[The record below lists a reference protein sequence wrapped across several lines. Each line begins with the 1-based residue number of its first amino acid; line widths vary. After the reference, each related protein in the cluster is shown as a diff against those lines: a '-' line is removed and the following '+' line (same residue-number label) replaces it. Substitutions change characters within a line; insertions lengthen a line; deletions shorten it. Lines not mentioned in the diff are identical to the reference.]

1 MLPALR
7 QELTLHVGP
16 RNFLGEPSWSLHD
29 PVRNQYFR
37 LDWLNFELLSRWSLQ
52 DPQRILH
59 EVQRDTTLTAEAAD
73 IEDLVQFLTENE
85 LVQAHRPDATGR
97 LHEQRLKRST
107 TLAHW
112 MMHRYLFFRVPLW
125 NPDAWLNRWQG
136 VAAQFGRP
144 GFFWLTAVVLLFSLI
159 EVSRQWETFVTNL
172 LDLFSLQGLVSFFVA
187 LVFTKFM
194 HELGHAFTAKRF
206 GCRVPAMGIA
216 FLVLFPMAYTDVNDV
231 WKVRSRAERL
241 RVGFAGIR
249 VELTIAV
256 WATLLW
262 LLLPDGF
269 LRNATFVL
277 ATTTWISTLIL
288 NASPFLRFD
297 GYFLLMDW
305 LGMPNLHQRAFA
317 IGKWRLRRALFGLAD
332 EPPEVLPKRWLRGL
346 ALFAYATWLYR
357 LVIFI
362 GIAILVYMMVPK
374 PLGPILAA
382 IELGWFI
389 FRPIVNEMKEWR
401 ERMRDILRN
410 RRSWIVMGLTSAL
423 LALVLLPWDSRV
435 ATRGVLQP
443 QVHAPLVAPEGARL
457 VRLHVE
463 HGENVTAGTALLEL
477 DSPDLEFRQRI
488 GEVRDQT
495 LHWQSVAAGVDPE
508 LLERRYTLAAGRA
521 QVQAELLSVQD
532 ERSRF
537 LLRAPVDG
545 TFFLSDIE
553 LREGDWVE
561 RQEPLAH
568 LVDGRTWQVVTYL
581 PGSELARVQPGDRAA
596 FYAESAQGG
605 RLALTVERIDRD
617 ATRILPNGLLAREQG
632 GHVPVRQTEQ
642 GPIPEIAVYRVVLRP
657 ENAIRTDVTRL
668 QRGRVV
674 VFGIRKSWAAEYIRS
689 AAALLV
695 REAGF

>member
-1 MLPALR
+1 MLPSLR
-7 QELTLHVGP
+7 QELTLHVGA

-59 EVQRDTTLTAEAAD
+59 EVQRDTTLTAEASD
-73 IEDLVQFLTENE
+73 IEALIQFLTENE
-85 LVQAHRPDATGR
+85 LVQAHHADGTTRM
-97 LHEQRLKRST
+97 HEQRLKRST
-107 TLAHW
+107 TLIHW

-136 VAAQFGRP
+136 VAAQFGRR
-144 GFFWLTAVVLLFSLI
+144 GFLWLTLAVLLFSAV
-159 EVSRQWETFVTNL
+159 EVSRQWETFITSL

-231 WKVRSRAERL
+231 WKLRSRRERL
-241 RVGFAGIR
+241 QVGVAGIR

-332 EPPEVLPKRWLRGL
+332 EPPEVLPQPWLRGL
-346 ALFAYATWLYR
+346 ALLAYATWLYR
-357 LVIFI
+357 LVVFI
-362 GIAILVYMMVPK
+362 GIAILVYVMVPK

-389 FRPIVNEMKEWR
+389 FRPIVNEVKEWQD
-401 ERMRDILRN
+401 RMNDILRS
-410 RRSWIVMGLTSAL
+410 RRTWIVVSLTGAL
-423 LALVLLPWDSRV
+423 LALILLPWDSRV
-435 ATRGVLQP
+435 ATQGVLQP

-457 VRLHVE
+457 SRLHVA
-463 HGENVTAGTALLEL
+463 HGQFVAADTALMEFE
-477 DSPDLEFRQRI
+477 SPDLEYQQSTTEI
-488 GEVRDQT
+488 RDRT

-532 ERSRF
+532 ERNRF

-545 TFFLSDIE
+545 AFFLADIE
-553 LREGDWVE
+553 LREGDWVG
-561 RQEPLAH
+561 RKEPLGH
-568 LVDGRTWQVVTYL
+568 LVDARFWQVVTYL
-581 PGSELARVQPGDRAA
+581 PESELARVQPGDRAA
-596 FYAESAQGG
+596 FYFESAQGS
-605 RLALTVERIDRD
+605 RIPLVVDRIDRD
-617 ATRILPNGLLAREQG
+617 ATRILPSGLLAREQG
-632 GHVPVRQTEQ
+632 GHVPVRNTEQ
-642 GPIPEIAVYRVVLRP
+642 GLIPEHAVYRVVLRLEQDELP
-657 ENAIRTDVTRL
+657 DAMRI
-668 QRGRVV
+668 QRGKVV
-674 VFGIRKSWAAEYIRS
+674 IFGIRKSWFAEYARS
-689 AAALLV
+689 AAALVV